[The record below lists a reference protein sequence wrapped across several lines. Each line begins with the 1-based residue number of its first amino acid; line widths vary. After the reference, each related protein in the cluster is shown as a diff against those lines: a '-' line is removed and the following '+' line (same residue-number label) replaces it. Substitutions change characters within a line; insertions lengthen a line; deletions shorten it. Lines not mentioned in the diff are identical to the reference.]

1 MAASDVVLI
10 PRLPCL
16 MLSTLDK
23 FEETKASAIAV
34 TRPGA
39 AQAIPELSEVVR

>member
-1 MAASDVVLI
+1 MQEK
-10 PRLPCL
+10 
-16 MLSTLDK
+16 LSVAGSVDYNV

-34 TRPGA
+34 TCPGA